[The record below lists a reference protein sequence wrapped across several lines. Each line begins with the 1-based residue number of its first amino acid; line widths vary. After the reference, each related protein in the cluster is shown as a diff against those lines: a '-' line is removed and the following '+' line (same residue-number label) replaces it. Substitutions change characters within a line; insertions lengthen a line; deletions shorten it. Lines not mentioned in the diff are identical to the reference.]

1 VLPTRAVPRLADLD
15 DKELSCLMHSINRV
29 GAVVQKAYGG
39 DALTIACQD
48 GKASG
53 QSVPHVHF
61 HILPRKFKG
70 DPFASKNDEI
80 YPALERNEASLP
92 LACQNATTPSE
103 ASPLK
108 VDADED
114 RLPRT
119 LQEMEKEATWL
130 KSFFL

>member
-1 VLPTRAVPRLADLD
+1 
-15 DKELSCLMHSINRV
+15 MHAFFKTLIV
-29 GAVVQKAYGG
+29 
-39 DALTIACQD
+39 TILQD
-48 GKASG
+48 GKAAG

-61 HILPRKFKG
+61 HILPRKFKN

-92 LACQNATTPSE
+92 LECQKATMSSD

-114 RLPRT
+114 RAPRT

-130 KSFFL
+130 KSFFA

>member
-1 VLPTRAVPRLADLD
+1 M
-15 DKELSCLMHSINRV
+15 S
-29 GAVVQKAYGG
+29 
-39 DALTIACQD
+39 
-48 GKASG
+48 
-53 QSVPHVHF
+53 HVHF
-61 HILPRKFKG
+61 HILPRKSKG

-92 LACQNATTPSE
+92 LECQKSTSFE

-114 RLPRT
+114 RVPRT

-130 KSFFL
+130 KSFFV

>member
-1 VLPTRAVPRLADLD
+1 M
-15 DKELSCLMHSINRV
+15 S
-29 GAVVQKAYGG
+29 
-39 DALTIACQD
+39 
-48 GKASG
+48 
-53 QSVPHVHF
+53 HVHF

-92 LACQNATTPSE
+92 LECQKSTSFE

-114 RLPRT
+114 RVPRT

-130 KSFFL
+130 KSFFV